1 MAAPPVTP
9 VRLTRRLFPLTLIFI
24 AVGLSTSFVGPYLA
38 LFLNDAVH
46 AGPVRTT
53 VFLIAAP
60 ASGVVI
66 AWVVGRLSDH
76 RPIRRRLLLVA
87 ATAGLAGTALTA
99 VVRDYWVLLAITVTL
114 TAMAASLVPQ
124 SYAYARQVLQHG
136 DPARAAM
143 AISLLRTLLSAA
155 WVGGPP
161 VAALLLASRG
171 FGLVYGFAALTY
183 TVALGAVLFGLKEVP
198 RPVGEDGA
206 PLVEVAP
213 APRRTIYV
221 IIAGFVSI
229 TVTMTLGVQAMP
241 FYVSTDL
248 GGSVRQAG
256 LVLGLCALLEIPL
269 LIAFGALAAR
279 VPLRRLILF
288 GALVGIAYQTAATLA
303 TTVWMLA
310 AAQVL
315 NATFIATI
323 SGLGVSYVQDLMPG
337 RPGRAT
343 TMITNTYPA
352 GQILAG
358 PAFGLAQHFGFRLAY
373 GMNLGL
379 CVVGLLLMIA
389 AGRRASTARPEPV
402 IAQLR

>member
-1 MAAPPVTP
+1 MAAPPLTP

-38 LFLNDAVH
+38 LFLNQAVH

-53 VFLIAAP
+53 VFLIVAP
-60 ASGVVI
+60 ASGVLMSWMI
-66 AWVVGRLSDH
+66 GHLSDR
-76 RPIRRRLLLVA
+76 RPIRRRLLLGA

-99 VVRDYWVLLAITVTL
+99 VVRDYWLLLLITVTL
-114 TAMAASLVPQ
+114 TAMAAALVPQ

-143 AISLLRTLLSAA
+143 AISLLRTLLSVA

-161 VAALLLASRG
+161 LAALLLASHG
-171 FGLVYGFAALTY
+171 FGMVYAFAALTY
-183 TVALGAVLFGLKEVP
+183 TVALGAVLFGLREVP
-198 RPVGEDGA
+198 APVRKEGEELIEA
-206 PLVEVAP
+206 PP
-213 APRRTIYV
+213 AARRTIV
-221 IIAGFVSI
+221 LVIAGFVSVQ
-229 TVTMTLGVQAMP
+229 VTMTLGVQAMP
-241 FYVSTDL
+241 LYVSTDL
-248 GGSVRQAG
+248 GGSVSDAG

-269 LIAFGALAAR
+269 LIGFGALTTR
-279 VPLRRLILF
+279 VPLRRLIIF
-288 GALVGIAYQTAATLA
+288 GAVVAIAYQAAATAA

-310 AAQVL
+310 AAQLL

-373 GMNLGL
+373 GMNVGL
-379 CVVGLLLMIA
+379 CVLGLLLLIA
-389 AGRRASTARPEPV
+389 AGRKASTARPEPV

>member
-1 MAAPPVTP
+1 MAAPPLTP
-9 VRLTRRLFPLTLIFI
+9 VRLTRRLLPLTLIFI

-38 LFLNDAVH
+38 LFLNQAVH

-53 VFLIAAP
+53 VFLIVAP
-60 ASGVVI
+60 GSGVLI
-66 AWVVGRLSDH
+66 SWIIGRLSDR

-87 ATAGLAGTALTA
+87 ASAGLAGTALTS

-114 TAMAASLVPQ
+114 TAMSASLVPQ
-124 SYAYARQVLQHG
+124 SYAYARQVLAHG

-143 AISLLRTLLSAA
+143 AISLLRTLLSVA

-161 VAALLLASRG
+161 LAAALLATRG
-171 FGLVYGFAALTY
+171 FGLVYAFAALTY
-183 TVALGAVLFGLKEVP
+183 TAALAAVLFGLREVP
-198 RPVGEDGA
+198 A
-206 PLVEVAP
+206 PTRKEGDAPIELTP
-213 APRRTIYV
+213 APRRTIALV
-221 IIAGFVSI
+221 IAGFVSVQ
-229 TVTMTLGVQAMP
+229 VTMTLGVQAMP
-241 FYVSTDL
+241 LYVSTDL
-248 GGSVRQAG
+248 GGSVGEAG

-269 LIAFGALAAR
+269 LIGFGALSTR

-288 GALVGIAYQTAATLA
+288 GAIAAIAYQATATVA

-310 AAQVL
+310 AAQLL
-315 NATFIATI
+315 NAIFIAAI
-323 SGLGVSYVQDLMPG
+323 SGLGVSYIQDLMPG

-379 CVVGLLLMIA
+379 CFVGLLLMIA
-389 AGRRASTARPEPV
+389 AGRQASAARPEPV
-402 IAQLR
+402 IARLP

>member
-1 MAAPPVTP
+1 MAAPPLTP

-24 AVGLSTSFVGPYLA
+24 SVGLSTSFVGPYLA
-38 LFLNDAVH
+38 LFLNQAVH

-60 ASGVVI
+60 ASGVLI
-66 AWVVGRLSDH
+66 SWIIGRLSDR
-76 RPIRRRLLLVA
+76 RPIRRRLLLA
-87 ATAGLAGTALTA
+87 AAAAALTGTALTA

-161 VAALLLASRG
+161 LAAVLLASRG
-171 FGLVYGFAALTY
+171 FGLVYAFAALTY
-183 TVALGAVLFGLKEVP
+183 TAALGAVIFGLREVP
-198 RPVGEDGA
+198 ARIPQDGEV
-206 PLVEVAP
+206 LVEATS
-213 APRRTIYV
+213 APRRTILL
-221 IIAGFVSI
+221 IIAGFVSVQ
-229 TVTMTLGVQAMP
+229 VTQTLGVQAMP
-241 FYVSTDL
+241 LYVSTDL
-248 GGSVRQAG
+248 GAPVSEAG
-256 LVLGLCALLEIPL
+256 LVLGLCAALEIPL
-269 LIAFGALAAR
+269 LIGFGALSTR

-288 GALVGIAYQTAATLA
+288 GALVGIAYQAAATAA

-310 AAQVL
+310 AAQLL

-379 CVVGLLLMIA
+379 CVLGLLLMIA
-389 AGRRASTARPEPV
+389 AGSRASAARPEPV
-402 IAQLR
+402 IARLR